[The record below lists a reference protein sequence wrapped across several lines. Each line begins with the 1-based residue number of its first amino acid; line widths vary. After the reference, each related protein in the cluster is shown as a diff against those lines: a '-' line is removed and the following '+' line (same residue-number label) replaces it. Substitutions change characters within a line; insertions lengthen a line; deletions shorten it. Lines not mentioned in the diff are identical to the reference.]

1 MPRLFSLLSS
11 LLLAL
16 TTLAA
21 AEPAAEPRHAIEQV
35 IAAQVVAWNAGDLE
49 GFMRGYLKS
58 EDIRFL
64 GGANVTRG
72 WDAMLAHYR
81 KGYPDKA
88 TMGTL
93 TLDDFEFEALGPE
106 SILVVGHWKVINTKG
121 ELKGVTSLIFR
132 QTKDGWRIVH
142 DHTS

>member
-11 LLLAL
+11 LLLGL

-21 AEPAAEPRHAIEQV
+21 AEPVVEPRRAIEQV
-35 IAAQVVAWNAGDLE
+35 IVAQVVAWNAGDLD

-64 GGANVTRG
+64 SGASVTRG
-72 WDAMLAHYR
+72 WGAMLAHYR

-93 TLDDFEFEALGPE
+93 TLDDFEF
-106 SILVVGHWKVINTKG
+106 
-121 ELKGVTSLIFR
+121 
-132 QTKDGWRIVH
+132 
-142 DHTS
+142 